1 MITGGTDAEIKIY
14 AALGAAAALAAATV
28 IQVRAAN
35 DKFTFPDGFEKGVNY
50 LTLDKP
56 ASPTQAF
63 NEVQVLY
70 APKEAIAAA
79 KDGKPMPAGTIFVIV
94 FYNAKLGADAQS
106 RYRTGCERPLPQG
119 YAARVYGDAQK
130 SRLWGAEYPPEKRNG
145 EWEYRVFTADRQW
158 NDRWTSSKGA
168 SVAICRRRHMTTC
181 GPRRVEEGS
190 LAGSVRPL
198 PAARRPPELD

>member
-1 MITGGTDAEIKIY
+1 MREIKIY

-28 IQVRAAN
+28 MQVRAAN
-35 DKFTFPDGFEKGVNY
+35 DKFPFPDGFEKGVNY

-79 KDGKPMPAGTIFVIV
+79 KDGKPMPYGTIFVIV
-94 FYNAKLGADAQS
+94 FYNAKLGTDGNPLKDANG
-106 RYRTGCERPLPQG
+106 RFIRDTLRVHTAMRKERG
-119 YAARVYGDAQK
+119 
-130 SRLWGAEYPPEKRNG
+130 WGAEYPPEKRNG

-158 NDRWTSSKGA
+158 NDK
-168 SVAICRRRHMTTC
+168 VDV
-181 GPRRVEEGS
+181 VERCLGCH
-190 LAGSVRPL
+190 L
-198 PAARRPPELD
+198 PKAAQDYVWSYDELKKAP